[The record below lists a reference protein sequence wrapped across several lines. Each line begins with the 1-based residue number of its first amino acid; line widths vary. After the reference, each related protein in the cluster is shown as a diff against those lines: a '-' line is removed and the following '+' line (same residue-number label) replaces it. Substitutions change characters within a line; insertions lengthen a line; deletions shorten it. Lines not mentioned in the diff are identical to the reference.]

1 MEGLIKV
8 RGIVLSERPVGEY
21 DRLVTILTVES
32 GKIRAF
38 ARGAKRPRNHL
49 SAALQPFHYGT
60 FSLYAGRDSYNVQ
73 DAEISNYFEGVRSDL
88 DNTMT
93 GMFFLELADYYGR
106 ENDDNSALAALLYQS
121 LRALENGKPD
131 RRLVRAIYEIRALV
145 IDGQYP
151 GIPEGNWQTS
161 TTYAMEMIASSA
173 IEKLY
178 TFEVNEQVLN
188 ELLGIAQ
195 VFRKRFID
203 RELKSLKYCE

>member
-21 DRLVTILTVES
+21 DRLVTILTVEC

-88 DNTMT
+88 DNSMT

-161 TTYAMEMIASSA
+161 TVYAMEMAASSV

-178 TFEVNEQVLN
+178 TFEVNEQVLD
-188 ELLGIAQ
+188 ELRAIAQ
-195 VFRKRFID
+195 IFRKRFID
-203 RELKSLKYCE
+203 RELKSLRYCE

>member
-8 RGIVLSERPVGEY
+8 RGIVLSERAVGEY
-21 DRLVTILTVES
+21 DRLVVILTVER

-73 DAEISNYFEGVRSDL
+73 DAEISNYFEGVRRDL
-88 DNTMT
+88 DNSMT

-106 ENDDNSALAALLYQS
+106 ENDDNSALTALLYQS

-131 RRLVRAIYEIRALV
+131 RRLVRAVYEIRTLV

-151 GIPEGNWQTS
+151 GIPDGSWQAS
-161 TTYAMEMIASSA
+161 TVYAMDMIANST

-178 TFEVNEQVLN
+178 TFEVSEEVLN
-188 ELLGIAQ
+188 ELLRIAKMY
-195 VFRKRFID
+195 RKQFID